1 MSGAGKKFNLYYD
14 QGLTGRDKCTTFLFS
29 FLKWHHVTD
38 YTWFSLH
45 LSSRWPPNGETV
57 SNGMRSQWP
66 TVVVEKLSI
75 AGTLID
81 RPQPLF
87 FLQVHCDELMFS
99 VMTFTAQQIFV
110 YITFN
115 TLHLQTFVRVIICA
129 QDLHMCLIQSVAVSV
144 GSSSS
149 LWVYHNSK
157 VWLINPSQ
165 PLAPREKYGKGR
177 YLCSRG

>member
-1 MSGAGKKFNLYYD
+1 MTRNWLEEINAHDIF
-14 QGLTGRDKCTTFLFS
+14 FS

-38 YTWFSLH
+38 HTWFSLH
-45 LSSRWPPNGETV
+45 LSSCWPPNGGTL
-57 SNGMRSQWP
+57 SNGIRSQWP
-66 TVVVEKLSI
+66 AVVIEKLSN
-75 AGTLID
+75 AETRID
-81 RPQPLF
+81 HPQLPF
-87 FLQVHCDELMFS
+87 FLQVHCVKSMFS

-110 YITFN
+110 YITIN

-129 QDLHMCLIQSVAVSV
+129 QDLHMPSIQSVAMSV

-149 LWVYHNSK
+149 FWVYHNAK
-157 VWLINPSQ
+157 VRLINPSQ